1 MDKDESQ
8 IENLFEAPPFLEQER
23 MLEAILFSVSEPISK
38 LQIEKRMPIG
48 SDVSEA
54 LLSLKDRYSSRGV
67 NLVRIGDG
75 YALRTAPGLGFL
87 MQKESVETRKLSR
100 AAIETL
106 AIIAYHQPVT
116 RSEIEEIRGVSVSS
130 GTIDI
135 LLELEWIKLGRR
147 RQSPGRPVT
156 FVVTQLFLDHFG
168 MESAKDLPGIKE
180 LRDAGLLDNRPP
192 PGAKLDMSDNEF
204 IENEDQEDMFE

>member
-1 MDKDESQ
+1 MDNNESQ
-8 IENLFEAPPFLEQER
+8 IENLFEAPPLLEQER

-38 LQIEKRMPIG
+38 QQLEKRMPIG

-54 LLSLKDRYSSRGV
+54 LVAMKNRYSTRGV
-67 NLVRIGDG
+67 NLVRVGEG

-156 FVVTQLFLDHFG
+156 FIVTQVFLDHFG
-168 MESAKDLPGIKE
+168 MESSKDLPGIKE

-192 PGAKLDMSDNEF
+192 PGSMTESNINDF
-204 IENEDQEDMFE
+204 IEDDDQVDMFE

>member
-38 LQIEKRMPIG
+38 QQIEKRMSIG

-192 PGAKLDMSDNEF
+192 PGATLDISDNEF

>member
-1 MDKDESQ
+1 MDNNESQ
-8 IENLFEAPPFLEQER
+8 IENLFEAPPLLEQER

-38 LQIEKRMPIG
+38 QQLEKRMPIG

-54 LLSLKDRYSSRGV
+54 LVAMKNRYSTRGV
-67 NLVRIGDG
+67 NLVRVGDG

-156 FVVTQLFLDHFG
+156 FIVTQVFLDHFG
-168 MESAKDLPGIKE
+168 MESSKDLPGIKE

-192 PGAKLDMSDNEF
+192 PGSMTESNINDF
-204 IENEDQEDMFE
+204 IEDDDQEDMFE